1 MILLIKDGRL
11 GNQLF
16 QYIGL
21 KNYFPKESLFFLGFE
36 NIQNLFT
43 NIDGHFIF
51 NKKIKPIY
59 FYVLVSIIIFL
70 SKIRLIGRIYEDVNS
85 SYKIIVKRGVLWN
98 ILISYNNYFQHQD
111 CVVKISNPLF
121 LKYKIRKK
129 GLEWLKKKKIN
140 LKKHRIIFVHVRRTD
155 YLHTPSIKFPA
166 VININWYK
174 KMMKLIKKKIKKPI
188 FIVMGDDHYYLQD
201 CFQSSDH
208 VIISKNNVEVDLSIM
223 TYCSAGILS
232 PSSFAWWGA
241 FYAQKYNL
249 NSKSIFIAPKYWCGH
264 RQKKWNPKNFYT
276 SWINYL

>member
-111 CVVKISNPLF
+111 CVVKISNPPF

-129 GLEWLKKKKIN
+129 GLEWLKKKK
-140 LKKHRIIFVHVRRTD
+140 
-155 YLHTPSIKFPA
+155 
-166 VININWYK
+166 
-174 KMMKLIKKKIKKPI
+174 
-188 FIVMGDDHYYLQD
+188 
-201 CFQSSDH
+201 
-208 VIISKNNVEVDLSIM
+208 
-223 TYCSAGILS
+223 
-232 PSSFAWWGA
+232 
-241 FYAQKYNL
+241 
-249 NSKSIFIAPKYWCGH
+249 
-264 RQKKWNPKNFYT
+264 
-276 SWINYL
+276 